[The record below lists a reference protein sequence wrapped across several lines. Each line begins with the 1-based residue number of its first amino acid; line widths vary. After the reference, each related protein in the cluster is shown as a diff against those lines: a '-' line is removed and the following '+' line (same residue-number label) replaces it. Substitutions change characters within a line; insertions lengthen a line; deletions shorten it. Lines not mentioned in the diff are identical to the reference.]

1 MHRLSPQRLVLV
13 FACLGL
19 LTAAAE
25 QLDYNFDVQP
35 ILSENCFFCHG
46 PDEANNKADL
56 RLDVRAA
63 AIEAGAI
70 VPGKPEESEL
80 IKRIFASDPD
90 DLMPPPKSH
99 RRLTSAQK
107 ETLKQ
112 WIAEGA
118 EYKGHWAFISL
129 EPVEIPPGDEPN
141 PIDRFVRAGLAE
153 KGLKM
158 QPRAE
163 DFRLARRVSF
173 DLTGLPPTAEQLQL
187 DFEKLVE
194 QLLASETFGERMATP
209 WLDLARYA
217 DTYGF
222 QVDRDRQV
230 WPWRDWVIKAFN
242 ENLPF
247 DQFLTWQL
255 AGDLLPNATD
265 EQILATA
272 FCRLHQQKVEGGST
286 EEEFRVEYVADRIQT
301 IATATMGLTWECA
314 RCHDHKYD
322 PITQKDYYEMFAFF
336 DDIDEAG
343 LYSFFT
349 PSVPTPT
356 LKLTSDAQ
364 KKQIA
369 DLRAAIAAE
378 EAKLAQISSNTE
390 PKPLADELGRF
401 DFEKVEG
408 GKIAN
413 LAGEKPAST
422 SGANTLVE
430 GKSGKAIQLTGDD
443 AVKLEFGNFTRHE
456 PFSIALWMWAPD
468 LKERAVVFHRSRAW
482 TDAGS
487 RGYELLLEDGKP
499 SWALIHFWPGNAI
512 RIRTKESIPLETWT
526 HVAVSY
532 DGSSRAAGL
541 RIFVNGKPADFDI
554 VRDNL
559 TKNITGG
566 GGDNIAI
573 GERFR
578 DRGFK
583 GGRVDEFR
591 VFKRELTEFEVA
603 QLAGVEAQLSKAD
616 SLAADEVYRQQLLAL
631 SAARKKLGDL
641 LDKTQEIMVMREL
654 AEPKQAHLLNRG
666 AYDDRGEK
674 VEPGTPAAL
683 PAFPDDLARN
693 RLGYARWLTDP
704 AHPLTARVAVNHFWK
719 SCFGNGLVETPEDFG
734 SQGDRPEYPKLLDWL
749 ANEFINSGWDVKHI
763 MKLIVTSQTY
773 QQRSLADSKLMADDP
788 KNRLLARGPR
798 HRLPAE
804 MIRDNALAVSGLLV
818 QKIGGASVKPYEI
831 SESFKPSKPGS
842 GEALYRRSLYT
853 YWKRTGPAPAM
864 MAFNAVKRDVCS
876 AQRETTA
883 TPLQALVLLNG
894 PQFVEAARVLGENSW
909 KAAGGDPDKAIKTA
923 FSTLTSREISDREL
937 AVLRAMFDEQ
947 LAHFRKQEAEAK
959 AFLGVGEAKRDESI
973 PAPEAAAIGVVAK
986 ALLSYDETV
995 MKR

>member
-1 MHRLSPQRLVLV
+1 MHFLSKRLLPV
-13 FACLGL
+13 FLCLGGISAF
-19 LTAAAE
+19 AAP
-25 QLDYNFDVQP
+25 LDYNFDVQP

-46 PDEANNKADL
+46 PDAANRKGDL
-56 RLDVRAA
+56 RLDVREA
-63 AIEAGAI
+63 AIEAGVI
-70 VPGKPEESEL
+70 VPGKPDESEL
-80 IKRIFASDPD
+80 IKRILTSDPD
-90 DLMPPPKSH
+90 DLMPPPDSH
-99 RRLTSAQK
+99 RRLTSLQK
-107 ETLKQ
+107 ETLRQ

-129 EPVEIPPGDEPN
+129 KTAEIPHGDEPN
-141 PIDRFVRAGLAE
+141 PIDRFVREGLTE
-153 KGLKM
+153 KQLEM

-163 DFRLARRVSF
+163 AIRLARRVSF
-173 DLTGLPPTAEQLQL
+173 DLTGLPPTAAQIAM
-187 DFEKLVE
+187 DYEKLVE

-222 QVDRDRQV
+222 QVDRDRNV

-265 EQILATA
+265 EQLLATT

-322 PITQKDYYEMFAFF
+322 PITQKNYYEMFAFF

-343 LYSFFT
+343 LYSYFT

-356 LKLTSDAQ
+356 MMLTSDAQ
-364 KKQIA
+364 KTQIA
-369 DLRAAIAAE
+369 DLRAAVAAE
-378 EAKLAQISSNTE
+378 ETKLAKITSEAE
-390 PKPLADELGRF
+390 PKPLADELGHF

-408 GKIAN
+408 GKIAD
-413 LAGEKPAST
+413 LVGEKPAST
-422 SGANTLVE
+422 SAANTLVE
-430 GKSGKAIQLTGDD
+430 GKSGQAIQLTGDD

-456 PFSIALWMWAPD
+456 PFSIALWMWTPD
-468 LKERAVVFHRSRAW
+468 VKERAVIFHRSRAW

-512 RIRTKESIPLETWT
+512 RIQTKAALPLKTWT
-526 HVAVSY
+526 HVAVSS
-532 DGSSRAAGL
+532 DGSSRADGL
-541 RIFVNGKPADFDI
+541 RIFVDGKPADFEL
-554 VRDNL
+554 VMDNL

-566 GGDNIAI
+566 GGDNITI

-591 VFKRELTEFEVA
+591 VFNRELTEFEVA
-603 QLAGVEAQLSKAD
+603 KLAGVDAQPSEPDA
-616 SLAADEVYRQQLLAL
+616 LAADEAYRQQLLAL
-631 SAARKKLGDL
+631 STARKKLGDV
-641 LDKTQEIMVMREL
+641 LDKAQEIMVMRESPK
-654 AEPKQAHLLNRG
+654 PKQAFLLERG
-666 AYDDRGEK
+666 AYDAHGEK
-674 VEPGTPAAL
+674 VDPGTPAAL
-683 PAFPDDLARN
+683 PPFPDDLPRN
-693 RLGYARWLTDP
+693 RLGYAKWLTDP

-719 SCFGNGLVETPEDFG
+719 SCFGTGLVATPEDFG
-734 SQGDRPEYPKLLDWL
+734 SQGARPEYPKLLDWL
-749 ANEFINSGWDVKHI
+749 SNEFIESGWDVKHI

-773 QQRSLADSKLMADDP
+773 QQRSFADSKLMADDP
-788 KNRLLARGPR
+788 KNRFLARGPR
-798 HRLPAE
+798 HRLSAE
-804 MIRDNALAVSGLLV
+804 MIRDNALAASGLLV
-818 QKIGGASVKPYEI
+818 QKIGGAPVRPYELA
-831 SESFKPSKPGS
+831 ESFKPSKPGS
-842 GEALYRRSLYT
+842 GEALHRRSVYT

-864 MAFNAVKRDVCS
+864 MAFDAVKRDVCS
-876 AQRETTA
+876 AQRETTS

-894 PQFVEAARVLGENSW
+894 PQFVEAARMLGENSW
-909 KAAGGDPDKAIKTA
+909 KAAEGDPDKAIK
-923 FSTLTSREISDREL
+923 STFAALTSREANDREL
-937 AVLRAMFDEQ
+937 AILRSMFDEQ
-947 LAHFRKQEAEAK
+947 LAHFREQEAEAK
-959 AFLGVGEAKRDESI
+959 EFLGVGETKRDESI
-973 PAPEAAAIGVVAK
+973 PVPEAAAIGVVAK
-986 ALLSYDETV
+986 ALMSYDESV